1 MRSCLPRTIYAFWFF
16 SYWPPLHSSLC
27 FKFNESQIACVYLG
41 SPCERIQSVVAWSY
55 ALEQNIPVTDRNAWE
70 EMGVPHLMTPMQS
83 RHPGSQEA
91 AEPLLEG
98 TKSRYCSKEAT
109 PLSVYPQVIWIS
121 FYQVLIAHSQPLSIA
136 LCLILSVLNVGREF
150 SPWRLFACSLRCLPP
165 DGATETSRQAI
176 KISYLD
182 YEENESGWT
191 LVV

>member
-27 FKFNESQIACVYLG
+27 FKFSESQIACVYLG

-55 ALEQNIPVTDRNAWE
+55 ALEQNIPVTDRDAWE

-121 FYQVLIAHSQPLSIA
+121 FPNSSFPALIHSTLRYSFCSECRQRIF
-136 LCLILSVLNVGREF
+136 SVASFRVQFAVSTTR
-150 SPWRLFACSLRCLPP
+150 WRNGNLAPS
-165 DGATETSRQAI
+165 
-176 KISYLD
+176 
-182 YEENESGWT
+182 N
-191 LVV
+191 